1 MKVMLLMGGTCVKV
15 WVTNGWYLCEG
26 ASDGGPLQVWEDDER

>member
-15 WVTNGWYLCEG
+15 MDTTGWYLCEG
-26 ASDGGPLQVWEDDER
+26 DGYYWVVPV